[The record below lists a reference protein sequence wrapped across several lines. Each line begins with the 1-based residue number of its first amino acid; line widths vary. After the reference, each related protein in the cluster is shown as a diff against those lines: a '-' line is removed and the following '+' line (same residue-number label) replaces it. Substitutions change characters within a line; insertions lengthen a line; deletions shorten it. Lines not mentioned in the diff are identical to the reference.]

1 LIALCS
7 ASLQSVFAQSS
18 DDAQAKNFEGV
29 SAAVGLRVTGS
40 KTTFNGGPNDGL
52 QVDKNSAGGVL
63 DFSYSKSVSERW
75 LIGGGFRYDL
85 GSSDGG
91 QSIFTT
97 STVIYKTTTKISNHY
112 SVYFK
117 PTFAPTEKVAIFAK
131 VGFNGGTNKFT
142 DQNGQMYSWSS
153 LDVKIN
159 KNVKG
164 IGYGFG
170 ALLMMNKNIFIS
182 GEYSRVNFSRVT
194 LGNPNPSVTASSK
207 TNLNQGIL
215 SVGYKF

>member
-1 LIALCS
+1 LRAT
-7 ASLQSVFAQSS
+7 SS
-18 DDAQAKNFEGV
+18 N
-29 SAAVGLRVTGS
+29 
-40 KTTFNGGPNDGL
+40 TTFNGGTTSGT
-52 QVDKNSAGGVL
+52 QVGKSSAGAVL

-91 QSIFTT
+91 QSIFTS